1 MFLSYRV
8 SDGQQIVCCADTKRD
23 YNKNAGK
30 SIAKF
35 AEVQKNMPTEGKI
48 RGSTQRILSCSFKGN
63 MIYSQQKVS
72 GKQTHK
78 LSRNKKT
85 D

>member
-35 AEVQKNMPTEGKI
+35 A
-48 RGSTQRILSCSFKGN
+48 RIPELQAVLN
-63 MIYSQQKVS
+63 AAVAAEYEA
-72 GKQTHK
+72 
-78 LSRNKKT
+78 NAE
-85 D
+85 DAE